1 MPDTPDVTELLAGSK
16 GGNAQDTD
24 RLLSA
29 VYDELRRMAHSQR
42 SKHRDAET
50 INTTALVHE
59 AYVKL
64 VDGERLPFDGRN
76 HFFAAAA
83 RAMRQVLVDA
93 ARAQNREKRGG
104 GVRPAQL
111 DPENEPA
118 GEDQPEVLIAL
129 DDALKR
135 FAEIDE
141 RAARVVE
148 CRYFAGLT
156 NEETAEALDLS
167 TATVKR
173 DWAAARAWLYRA
185 LNEDEATG

>member
-1 MPDTPDVTELLAGSK
+1 MSTTPDVTELLAGSK
-16 GGNAQDTD
+16 GGNVKDTD
-24 RLLSA
+24 KLLSA
-29 VYDELRRMAHSQR
+29 VYDELRKMAHTQR
-42 SKHRDAET
+42 AKHRENET

-104 GVRPAQL
+104 GVKPERI
-111 DPENEPA
+111 DGENEPA
-118 GEDQPEVLIAL
+118 AQDEPATLIAL
-129 DDALKR
+129 DNALKR
-135 FAEIDE
+135 FAEVDE

-156 NEETAEALDLS
+156 TEETAEALDLS

-185 LNEDEATG
+185 LNEESDGA

>member
-1 MPDTPDVTELLAGSK
+1 MATVNDVTELLASSRDGS
-16 GGNAQDTD
+16 AEATQQ
-24 RLLSA
+24 LLSA
-29 VYDELRRMAHSQR
+29 VYEQLRQMAHAQR
-42 SKHRDAET
+42 ARHRDHET
-50 INTTALVHE
+50 LNTTALVHE

-93 ARAQNREKRGG
+93 ARAAQRDKRGG
-104 GVRPAQL
+104 GIRPAQL
-111 DPENEPA
+111 DAVAEPA
-118 GEDQPEVLIAL
+118 GPESSERLLAL
-129 DDALKR
+129 DEALQR
-135 FAEIDE
+135 FAQVDE

-156 NEETAEALDLS
+156 NEETAEALGLS

-185 LNEDEATG
+185 LDESGAR